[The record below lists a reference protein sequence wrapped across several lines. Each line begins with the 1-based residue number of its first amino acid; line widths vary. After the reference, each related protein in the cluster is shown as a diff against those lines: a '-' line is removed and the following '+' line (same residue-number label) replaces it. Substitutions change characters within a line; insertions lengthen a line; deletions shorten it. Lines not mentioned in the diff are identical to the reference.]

1 MPEGVKVAP
10 LCNSKGLIIP
20 LEIWSKCIFGQ
31 IATSFEFCL
40 SRRFLTGGFSFLE
53 ISFVFPSLTALSCHM
68 LANDH
73 HSRPNANTF

>member
-40 SRRFLTGGFSFLE
+40 SRRFLTGGLMQ
-53 ISFVFPSLTALSCHM
+53 ILSDYGVPPV
-68 LANDH
+68 LQLYEAKI
-73 HSRPNANTF
+73 RK